1 MEDLLLQIL
10 SDDPLKRPR
19 FSEIVSQLE
28 KFPKEKP
35 DEKEFVEVFKAELN
49 SKKGIEFQQ
58 NLFQLFESFPI
69 FYFNADLNEAER
81 IINEIQHL
89 LLSTENPNNDDLNQM
104 KILSGDLL
112 MCQKKYD
119 LAEQK
124 YLSCNFPKDKINEQN
139 HKEVR
144 LAILYKA
151 IVIELKNKTK
161 LEEYNL
167 KLQNSI
173 KNLEKQPETAD
184 SEEKYG
190 KRRELNGFEF
200 MMDNLMGK
208 NTMTAA
214 SKKKQDFEYFK
225 NQIRKQTKNKEIL
238 EKLNHFFQALE
249 NNQLQKEQL
258 SLYSEIASFLL
269 INFDQTI
276 AFWQQVATQL
286 AFSEDKNME

>member
-1 MEDLLLQIL
+1 ML
-10 SDDPLKRPR
+10 SESPIKRPR

-28 KFPKEKP
+28 KFPKEMP
-35 DEKEFVEVFKAELN
+35 DEKGFVEVFKAELN

-69 FYFNADLNEAER
+69 FYFNTDLNEAER
-81 IINEIQHL
+81 IINEIQNL
-89 LLSTENPNNDDLNQM
+89 LLSNQNPNKDELNQM
-104 KILSGDLL
+104 KILNGDLL
-112 MCQKKYD
+112 MCQKKYY
-119 LAEQK
+119 LAEEK
-124 YLSCNFPKDKINEQN
+124 YLSCDFSKDKINEQK

-151 IVIELKNKTK
+151 IVIELTNKTK
-161 LEEYNL
+161 LAEYNL

-173 KNLEKQPETAD
+173 KNLEKQPETVD
-184 SEEKYG
+184 YEEKYG

-200 MMDNLMGK
+200 MMNNLMGK
-208 NTMTAA
+208 NTMATT

-238 EKLNHFFQALE
+238 DKLNHFFQALE
-249 NNQLQKEQL
+249 NNQLQKEGL

-276 AFWQQVATQL
+276 AFWEQVQTKL